1 MESQKPTIEQI
12 LTKMKGSMNGEL
24 PNVVKLASEKLPE
37 MLYEQIHSNMFAMPE
52 NGALENETRTLIYLG
67 VAIATGS
74 KTCIKAMLNKANAQN
89 ISKEKLIE
97 TYKIV
102 RYAESTRVMGNAEM
116 LFESL

>member
-1 MESQKPTIEQI
+1 MQTQKPTKI

-24 PNVVKLASEKLPE
+24 PNVVKLASEK
-37 MLYEQIHSNMFAMPE
+37 MPE

-74 KTCIKAMLNKANAQN
+74 KTCIKAMLNKAKAQN

-102 RYAESTRVMGNAEM
+102 RYAESSRILGNAEQ
-116 LFESL
+116 LFEDI

>member
-1 MESQKPTIEQI
+1 MKKCQKWF
-12 LTKMKGSMNGEL
+12 
-24 PNVVKLASEKLPE
+24 
-37 MLYEQIHSNMFAMPE
+37 YEQIRSNVFAMPE

-74 KTCIKAMLNKANAQN
+74 KTCIKAKAQN

-102 RYAESTRVMGNAEM
+102 RYAESSRVMGNAEQ
-116 LFESL
+116 LFEDI